1 MDTTTMFLIA
11 FGLLVIIAGLY
22 FFYYMRDKK
31 GENIQLTPSETDH
44 LNTRQLKL
52 QAYERLV
59 ILAERIALPNLISRC
74 NEPGLG
80 MRDMQSLL
88 IQTIRQEFDY
98 NLSQQIYVSNE
109 AWEAIRTLK
118 DQNMHVINQM
128 AGILPPDTSGVEF
141 NKKLLELILSQPQ
154 GSMHTLVQEALRHE
168 ARKLMA

>member
-1 MDTTTMFLIA
+1 MFLIA